1 MTKNETLSMLH
12 GIDTEYCIRKR
23 DAIAKIIEA
32 RHALR
37 EKNNDRAAAESALQD
52 AQDSYN
58 LLNMEH
64 QAERARAWANMDR
77 PEDEESIE
85 VVKERLFPQNNAQE
99 DGIYFILEDGRS
111 CLRHRLGGSGEGFV
125 VDEGTLFA
133 NNGLTFEPKD
143 VKYIG
148 IKMGQT
154 KIAVSLKEQECTLVR
169 KDAKKM
175 DEEPSYTNNWEQA
188 RIFRLDGKEDTRYI
202 VAQGTDIKLAPNE
215 YIPSLWELN
224 LIYLNRYLVDEALDF
239 LGAEKL
245 HDEWYWSST
254 HRSADYAWLLPFNYG
269 IQTSYTKSTY
279 RYRVRPVSAIIW

>member
-12 GIDTEYCIRKR
+12 GIDTEYCIKKR

-111 CLRHRLGGSGEGFV
+111 CLRSHLDGNTESFA
-125 VDEGTLFA
+125 VDNGDIYA
-133 NNGLTFEPKD
+133 NNGLDFCRED

-154 KIAVSLKEQECTLVR
+154 KIAVSLKEQESTLVR

-175 DEEPSYTNNWEQA
+175 DEEPSYTDNWDQA

-202 VAQGTDIKLAPNE
+202 VDQGTDIKLAPNE

-254 HRSADYAWLLPFNYG
+254 HNSAFSAWFLNFYNGLQLTN
-269 IQTSYTKSTY
+269 TKSTF
-279 RYRVRPVSAIIW
+279 RNRVRPVSAIIW

>member
-85 VVKERLFPQNNAQE
+85 VVKGRLFNGTAQE

-111 CLRHRLGGSGEGFV
+111 CLRSHLDGNTESFA
-125 VDEGTLFA
+125 VDNGDIYA
-133 NNGLTFEPKD
+133 NNGLDFCRED

-154 KIAVSLKEQECTLVR
+154 KIAVSLKEQESTLVR
-169 KDAKKM
+169 KDAKQM
-175 DEEPSYTNNWEQA
+175 DEDPSYTNNWEQA

-245 HDEWYWSST
+245 RDDLYWSST
-254 HRSADYAWLLPFNYG
+254 HYSATNAWTLSFSNG
-269 IQTSYTKSTY
+269 TQRGNTKSTD
-279 RYRVRPVSAIIW
+279 RRRVRPVSAIIW